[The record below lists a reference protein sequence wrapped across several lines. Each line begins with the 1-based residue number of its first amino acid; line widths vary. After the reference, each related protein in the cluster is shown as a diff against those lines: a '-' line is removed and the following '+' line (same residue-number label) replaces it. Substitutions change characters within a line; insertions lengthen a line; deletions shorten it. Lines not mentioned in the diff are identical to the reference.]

1 MKPRASEEG
10 VDAMSLRSMLG
21 FLGSS
26 STAEAFA
33 DTGDAG
39 DGLCFSD
46 WRDGFYPERRRAL
59 NEAHARS
66 AYPLKPYAR
75 VTMLSRRFSSQEEVF
90 QRVLM
95 EHRDP
100 ARLARLRAELSA
112 DDDEVRRKAELEW
125 LDWTESLIN
134 NLRPNFHEPADY
146 AQAAAFSDQMA
157 ETVDRWS
164 KARHREA
171 AEAQITRLER
181 LFTEPGS
188 PLYVDEAARA
198 EYLGEDGSDDE
209 RLMAPYRTAGSPKYR
224 WFNFWK
230 ISGHVAKQRALRLN
244 VERFGLNQTFLVAED
259 FETRPYDSTFLETG
273 EGCERRF
280 FKRPAPGS
288 DERINLGINENWT
301 AIDTLDAELKAL
313 HADTKE
319 PFEWYGSL
327 AAVAH
332 IWVIPASEVLSDMDD
347 DDATDLINSM
357 VERLRQEEEALD
369 SAHLVLDKQSAD
381 ALAEAERRF
390 HNGIAEYA
398 AKFFRYPDLT
408 RTGEIRKD
416 FVMSRVVGGR
426 AILISDIRAF
436 SRDEDKRAEKAIR
449 TIIVDINLTDE
460 QRGRVVKRMAD
471 IVAAN
476 TLATRGFLYVDAING
491 VLNDIGAGLSYCY
504 SRLLDIANEPPQAL
518 KGMSIWDG
526 EAESVDTSDDPDYRE
541 KLKRELGANLLRL
554 RQLSTHLSALN
565 HFITYGITG
574 AALASRDFRKL
585 VNERILALREKRIAE
600 FQTLEEFMR
609 RFQQS
614 TSTIDRTAE
623 RYDVL
628 RRRLAEA
635 SQLFRAEAQ
644 SLELASIEKQTET
657 QTRLMGRADM
667 LSSLL
672 IAFSL
677 IGVLN
682 VFWESGAEAGAPWW
696 SVLSNRSFWTVLIG
710 SITVGLILTNCL
722 PRLRKRFWPGRR
734 ARR

>member
-1 MKPRASEEG
+1 
-10 VDAMSLRSMLG
+10 MSIRHMLG
-21 FLGSS
+21 LLGSS
-26 STAEAFA
+26 RNA
-33 DTGDAG
+33 DSLRGPVAG
-39 DGLCFSD
+39 ESELSFDD

-75 VTMLSRRFSSQEEVF
+75 VTMLSRQFTSQEEVF

-95 EHRDP
+95 EHRD
-100 ARLARLRAELSA
+100 AERLARLEAQLR
-112 DDDEVRRKAELEW
+112 DPDDEVRREAEIAW
-125 LDWTESLIN
+125 LDWTESLIDD
-134 NLRPNFHEPADY
+134 LRPNFQSEANY
-146 AQAAAFSDQMA
+146 ERAIEFSDQMA
-157 ETVDRWS
+157 ETVERWR
-164 KARHREA
+164 KATHREA
-171 AEAQITRLER
+171 AEAQLSRLER
-181 LFTEPGS
+181 LFTEPGA
-188 PLYVDEAARA
+188 PLYVDDDAREA
-198 EYLGEDGSDDE
+198 YLGASEGADP
-209 RLMAPYRTAGSPKYR
+209 RLMRPYRTAGSPKYR

-230 ISGHVAKQRALRLN
+230 IAGRLTPGRALRLN
-244 VERFGLNQTFLVAED
+244 VERFGLNQTFMVAED
-259 FETRPYDSTFLETG
+259 FENRPDDDVFLANGET
-273 EGCERRF
+273 CERRF
-280 FKRPAPGS
+280 FEAPEPG
-288 DERINLGINENWT
+288 DDGDINLAINQGWT
-301 AIDTLDAELKAL
+301 AIDTLDGELKAL
-313 HADTKE
+313 TRGQE
-319 PFEWYGSL
+319 NPFRWYGSL

-332 IWVIPASEVLSDMDD
+332 VWVVPASEVLADMTRGE
-347 DDATDLINSM
+347 ARGLINSM
-357 VERLRQEEEALD
+357 LARLRLEE
-369 SAHLVLDKQSAD
+369 D
-381 ALAEAERRF
+381 ALNSNHRVLKDSEADDLADSERRF
-390 HNGIAEYA
+390 HDGIAAYA
-398 AKFFRYPDLT
+398 AKFFNYPDLT
-408 RTGEIRKD
+408 RRGETRND

-436 SRDEDKRAEKAIR
+436 SRDEETRAEKAIR
-449 TIIVDINLTDE
+449 TIIVDIDLTDE
-460 QRGRVVKRMAD
+460 QRGRVVKRMCD

-504 SRLLDIANEPPQAL
+504 SRLLDIANKPPDAL

-526 EAESVDTSDDPDYRE
+526 EAEETDISDDIGYRE
-541 KLKRELGANLLRL
+541 RLKLELGANLLRL

-565 HFITYGITG
+565 HFITYGISG
-574 AALASRDFRKL
+574 AALASQDFRKL

-600 FQTLEEFMR
+600 YQTLEEFMR

-672 IAFSL
+672 IAFGL

-682 VFWESGAEAGAPWW
+682 LFRESGDGSAQSWW
-696 SVLSNRSFWTVLIG
+696 SPLLQSSFWLVLLGAIA
-710 SITVGLILTNCL
+710 VGVALSKCL
-722 PRLRKRFWPGRR
+722 PRIFRLFRSSERPPQ
-734 ARR
+734 